1 MFRTPFPVLKFAKP
15 DTTAGWYIWKG
26 VIVTSLKIPG
36 LADPAV
42 SACKWVLAQ
51 GYRKLGTHSRDP
63 EDGIDKKSTFR
74 DYLSLLPK
82 SLQTTS
88 NSLFRLSS

>member
-36 LADPAV
+36 LADSAV
-42 SACKWVLAQ
+42 SACKWALAQ
-51 GYRKLGTHSRDP
+51 GYRGPGT
-63 EDGIDKKSTFR
+63 G
-74 DYLSLLPK
+74 
-82 SLQTTS
+82 
-88 NSLFRLSS
+88 SSVPTLETLKME